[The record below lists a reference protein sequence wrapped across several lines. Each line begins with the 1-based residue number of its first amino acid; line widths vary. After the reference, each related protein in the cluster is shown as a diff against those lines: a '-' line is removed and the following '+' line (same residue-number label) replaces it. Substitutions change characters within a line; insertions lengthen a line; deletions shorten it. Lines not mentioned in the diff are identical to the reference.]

1 MSYCSENILP
11 INTSIKSLK
20 QVIELLGYQKAAPF
34 YKDSKIKGCYIWIG
48 NEEFLS
54 CVEIVLSIRKNDD
67 HISVTT
73 ESSRGRSY
81 WDLEWQNK
89 TINTIKTIF
98 GGNFITTEGSNKYLS
113 CQKEPSKISCSLTVC
128 RYIFKDSISKTKYY
142 FYNRNIPADSP
153 FTKRSDIG
161 FIDEYN
167 PIILFDNIV
176 IPYIIGCWDSYFRNS
191 YISILKYSNT
201 DEKEIVIKN
210 ANLSSEDYLSVIR
223 QTEKLENIIADKLT
237 FQRPSKIDEIFHR
250 LNSKIDV
257 AGWLRKPYHNR
268 KTTLFDSITE
278 IVEIRNSISHEGIID
293 TSIMDNQIKK
303 TINDLDAAVHRVYHG
318 LAEVY
323 KFTPVEKYY

>member
-11 INTSIKSLK
+11 INTSIKSIK
-20 QVIELLGYQKAAPF
+20 QVIELLGYQKTGPF
-34 YKDSKIKGCYIWIG
+34 YKEPKLRGSYIWIG
-48 NEEFLS
+48 NEEFLAS
-54 CVEIVLSIRKNDD
+54 VEIVLSIWKYDD

-89 TINTIKTIF
+89 TISTIKTIF
-98 GGNFITTEGSNKYLS
+98 GGNFITTEGSNEYLS
-113 CQKEPSKISCSLTVC
+113 FKTEPSKIGWSLSVC

-142 FYNRNIPADSP
+142 FYNRIIPADSP
-153 FTKRSDIG
+153 FTKRSDVG

-176 IPYIIGCWDSYFRNS
+176 IPFIIGCWDSYFRNS
-191 YISILKYSNT
+191 YISILKYSET
-201 DEKEIVIKN
+201 PKEIGIKN
-210 ANLSSEDYLSVIR
+210 INFSPEEYLDVIR
-223 QTEKLENIIADKLT
+223 QNEKIENIIANKLT
-237 FQRPSKIDEIFHR
+237 FQRPSKIDEIFRR
-250 LNSKIDV
+250 LNPKIDI
-257 AGWLRKPYHNR
+257 AGWLRKPYHKR

-303 TINDLDAAVHRVYHG
+303 NIKDLDAAVDRVYHG
-318 LAEVY
+318 FAQVY
-323 KFTPVEKYY
+323 KFTPIEKYY